1 MALSDTKLRS
11 LAPKDHPW
19 QIADRDGLMIEIL
32 PTGRKV
38 WRFRFRLNN
47 KLQKVTLG

>member
-1 MALSDTKLRS
+1 MALSNTKLRS

-32 PTGRKV
+32 STGRKI
-38 WRFRFRLNN
+38 
-47 KLQKVTLG
+47 